1 MGFMN
6 EYIDKRWS
14 ISDLERELQS
24 LIAKYNKKRKSY
36 LFVYVAATDK
46 PIPATQLQ
54 QADFFLFRDMLSG
67 MKDQPRVD
75 VYIETLG
82 GRGETAEEIVR
93 YLHDHFEHVAF
104 VISGEAKS
112 AGTLM
117 VLSGHEILM
126 TETGSLGPIDA
137 QIKIGRS
144 VISAHDYMEWVE
156 EKRKEAA
163 AEGKLNPFDATMVAQ
178 ITPGE
183 LGSVLHSLK
192 FAEDLVVEWLVKYK
206 YKDWSVTETRK
217 IPVTEEMKKERA
229 EEVAGLLT
237 DHSRWRSHGRS
248 LKIGDLEFWLKITRV
263 DDDQELAE
271 LVYRIQTV
279 CRLIFESSTA
289 FKIFATEH
297 NKMFRH
303 AVETGQA
310 RIPLPR
316 KENLLAVQK
325 KVRCNQ
331 CGAIHK
337 LYGMF
342 AKDPKLELKLQQE
355 GMTAFPPNSRLRCS
369 CGFEIDLLGI
379 KTQMEKDAGRK
390 MIS

>member
-1 MGFMN
+1 
-6 EYIDKRWS
+6 
-14 ISDLERELQS
+14 
-24 LIAKYNKKRKSY
+24 
-36 LFVYVAATDK
+36 
-46 PIPATQLQ
+46 
-54 QADFFLFRDMLSG
+54 
-67 MKDQPRVD
+67 
-75 VYIETLG
+75 
-82 GRGETAEEIVR
+82 
-93 YLHDHFEHVAF
+93 
-104 VISGEAKS
+104 
-112 AGTLM
+112 
-117 VLSGHEILM
+117 
-126 TETGSLGPIDA
+126 
-137 QIKIGRS
+137 
-144 VISAHDYMEWVE
+144 
-156 EKRKEAA
+156 
-163 AEGKLNPFDATMVAQ
+163 
-178 ITPGE
+178 
-183 LGSVLHSLK
+183 
-192 FAEDLVVEWLVKYK
+192 
-206 YKDWSVTETRK
+206 
-217 IPVTEEMKKERA
+217 MKKERA

-297 NKMFRH
+297 NTMFRH
-303 AVETGQA
+303 AVENGQA